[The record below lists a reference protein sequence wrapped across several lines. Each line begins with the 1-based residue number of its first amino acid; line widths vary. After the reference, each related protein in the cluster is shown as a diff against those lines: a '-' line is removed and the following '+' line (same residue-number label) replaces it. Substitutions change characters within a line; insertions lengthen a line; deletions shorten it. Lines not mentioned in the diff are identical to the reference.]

1 MYSILKTCK
10 TPQYTNIILRRNQFY
25 YLLKDAAVKGVSV
38 WGVVSEYISSLFAM
52 LCSWSVVVFCL
63 CIAFW
68 DFYWLTVLPANSSK
82 NWSIGPQMVLFFYV
96 FIVIQLCFI
105 QVCQPP
111 LSPQLNRILSQNSSQ
126 KSITLLLLYQLYAIH
141 PNIVDSDYISQLWV

>member
-25 YLLKDAAVKGVSV
+25 YLLKDAAVKG
-38 WGVVSEYISSLFAM
+38 
-52 LCSWSVVVFCL
+52 CL
-63 CIAFW
+63 CEGGHLWIYIFALC
-68 DFYWLTVLPANSSK
+68 YVVQLISGCVLSLYCILRFILVDGATSK
-82 NWSIGPQMVLFFYV
+82 QFENWSIGPQMVLFFYV

-126 KSITLLLLYQLYAIH
+126 KSLTLLLLYQLYAIH